1 MTSLQYTNTWYSGF
15 LPMISSGSFDNTGN
29 SYNVTLIVDDDTV
42 FNLDAYKAYSPLFI
56 STTFAVSYGVS
67 FASIT
72 ATLMHTLVFY
82 RKQILSKA
90 FSSLSERPDIHARLM
105 SVYKGVPDWWYLA
118 IFCVCIIHR

>member
-1 MTSLQYTNTWYSGF
+1 
-15 LPMISSGSFDNTGN
+15 MISSGSFDNTGN

-56 STTFAVSYGVS
+56 STSFAVSYGVS